1 MVVLLSFVMPVV
13 GELLAGVVAGSGFL
27 RTDEVSTRIK
37 APCSL
42 PPSICARW
50 LQGRHGAV
58 LCMPWHSADPG
69 GGIPVLS
76 GMAFV
81 SSAQG
86 VPADTSVFPGLPWCC
101 SSSPSLEDAPC
112 TTPVRRIAQA
122 KFRPF
127 KLRNAKSLATGSTLT
142 RDVFALRSMATPSPP
157 MVDLAWIGGWQ
168 RSGEE
173 AAELHALA
181 SGAILRWGLHACGTH
196 QRLQILRMWV
206 RPCSIRVCLKLYSS
220 VCMA

>member
-1 MVVLLSFVMPVV
+1 M
-13 GELLAGVVAGSGFL
+13 
-27 RTDEVSTRIK
+27 
-37 APCSL
+37 
-42 PPSICARW
+42 
-50 LQGRHGAV
+50 
-58 LCMPWHSADPG
+58 CMPWHSADPG

-127 KLRNAKSLATGSTLT
+127 KLRNANSLATGSTLT
-142 RDVFALRSMATPSPP
+142 RDVFALRSVATLG
-157 MVDLAWIGGWQ
+157 VD
-168 RSGEE
+168 
-173 AAELHALA
+173 
-181 SGAILRWGLHACGTH
+181 WGLAAVRRRGGRAPCAGFRSNPALGSARVWDPPAPPDSSHVGPTVFSP
-196 QRLQILRMWV
+196 RLPKAIQ
-206 RPCSIRVCLKLYSS
+206 
-220 VCMA
+220 